1 MKSETNTGFHV
12 CGSGCQNKLR
22 CGFSMAWWEGCR
34 STGCVWNFKFC
45 SSIIEGNIQLDYL
58 GMSAQI
64 PEVKLW
70 INALFSV
77 EFSAPN
83 WNTELHMGSHLR
95 MAFSYWWPHLSL
107 FVWVI
112 FMQMF
117 SNVYQNYSARVRK
130 QNDYYACVPCYKI
143 SRLAVNIS
151 IPLMPPL
158 LPLCSLCSSW
168 QGFYWIHQRDTY
180 QSTISD
186 NKYLGVKWIKSW

>member
-83 WNTELHMGSHLR
+83 WNTELHMGSHLL
-95 MAFSYWWPHLSL
+95 WL
-107 FVWVI
+107 FPIDDHTWACLYES
-112 FMQMF
+112 FLCKCFLMF
-117 SNVYQNYSARVRK
+117 IRTILPELGNKMITMLVCLVTRSAGW
-130 QNDYYACVPCYKI
+130 
-143 SRLAVNIS
+143 
-151 IPLMPPL
+151 L
-158 LPLCSLCSSW
+158 L
-168 QGFYWIHQRDTY
+168 TY
-180 QSTISD
+180 QFHWCHHFCHSVRSAPPDRAFIESINVTH
-186 NKYLGVKWIKSW
+186 IKAQFLITNILV